1 MCTEF
6 LLAVLYF
13 ITIFFVNYF
22 LSKLLKNYIKNIF
35 SLLKLKNI
43 FYSFK
48 KSANNLV
55 FVLFSLFKKEKKI
68 IILENLSVFSKTTDI
83 LIIGNTYKSIAKE
96 LKKENI
102 IENKTYFFE
111 LLSKQYLSIK

>member
-6 LLAVLYF
+6 FLAMIYF
-13 ITIFFVNYF
+13 LTIFFVNYF
-22 LSKLLKNYIKNIF
+22 LSKLLKTYVKNIF

-48 KSANNLV
+48 KSSNTFV
-55 FVLFSLFKKEKKI
+55 FILSSFFKKEKKST
-68 IILENLSVFSKTTDI
+68 ILENLAFFSKTTDV
-83 LIIGNTYKSIAKE
+83 LIIGNTYNSIAKE
-96 LKKENI
+96 LKKENT